1 MTIKIHN
8 IITFLE
14 LVNTLQIKKSSE
26 YENVKTGFELRGI
39 EKGSDFLSFK
49 QVDNFCQLSSLILFQ
64 NGKYE
69 ITKLGFEF
77 LNKTSSKDDLSK
89 FLINTCILD
98 GNLSEIILPI
108 LSNFDLTTWS
118 FHCKMSEIQ
127 NSFKNHAYVL
137 GLFYELNFLIKNYEN
152 EIIEVNPEISNTPS
166 FEKLMKKN
174 KLIQN
179 KQRKS
184 ISLVDQ
190 ERNRKIKE
198 ENDKITGRLAEE
210 IVETYEKKR
219 LEVSGFHDEANN
231 VKQISDEKSTLGYD
245 IESFFGKADDITVPD
260 KLIEVKGTTTNVFR
274 FFWSK
279 NEIKTAQK
287 LGQNYWIY
295 FVSEIDKDK
304 KTGNIIRKIQDP
316 FEKIFPLNYFDKDT
330 GEYGIECD
338 SYIISD
344 KLE

>member
-1 MTIKIHN
+1 MPVTIDN
-8 IITFLE
+8 ISRLLETLLKRQSEGNPTFS
-14 LVNTLQIKKSSE
+14 NIK
-26 YENVKTGFELRGI
+26 NGF
-39 EKGSDFLSFK
+39 DSFK
-49 QVDNFCQLSSLILFQ
+49 ITIGTDNVNFEENYDFCIFSELIIVEKKNLVITDLGYSYL
-64 NGKYE
+64 GKSD
-69 ITKLGFEF
+69 IVSKKIF
-77 LNKTSSKDDLSK
+77 LRNICIGDNKTSQIIFS
-89 FLINTCILD
+89 ILD
-98 GNLSEIILPI
+98 NFNFKNNICYCDINNVLKFFKKYEPWIELLHTINFWKRNRSLDTLEINPI
-108 LSNFDLTTWS
+108 ITTTD
-118 FHCKMSEIQ
+118 
-127 NSFKNHAYVL
+127 SFKR
-137 GLFYELNFLIKNYEN
+137 
-152 EIIEVNPEISNTPS
+152 
-166 FEKLMKKN
+166 LMKKN

-190 ERNRKIKE
+190 ERNRKNKE

-210 IVETYEKKR
+210 IVEIYEKKR
-219 LEVSGFHDEANN
+219 LDVSGFHDEANN

-287 LGQNYWIY
+287 LRQNYWIY
-295 FVSEIDKDK
+295 FVSDIDKDK